1 MPSTKTPIES
11 KAKSAKNSGA
21 KKKAR
26 KKARKKAPVP
36 MAGLTAKTADKHQL
50 YQHSVQSAKEDVRF
64 MTRVYK
70 SARGK
75 MPLHFRE
82 DFCGTALLSAAWVQR
97 GKQYSA
103 EGFDICTDTLAW
115 GKEHNLDPMGE
126 DAKRICLHP
135 KDVREKSTK
144 KPDLRAA
151 QNFSYFIF
159 RERTEMKDYF
169 KGVLKDLAKDGVFVM
184 DIYGGPD
191 AMKEMEEEREVE
203 EGFTYVWDQD
213 EYWPATGEYRAYI
226 HFRFEDGSE
235 MNRAFTYHWRLWNLT
250 EIVDLLQEV
259 GFANVDTYWEGTDKD
274 GTSGNGVY
282 RKSKRGE
289 NCDAWVT
296 YIVAS
301 K

>member
-1 MPSTKTPIES
+1 MSTSKTQA
-11 KAKSAKNSGA
+11 KAKA
-21 KKKAR
+21 KKSPAR
-26 KKARKKAPVP
+26 KKKRSATKAAKPV
-36 MAGLTAKTADKHQL
+36 ALTAKTADKHKL
-50 YQHSVQSAKEDVRF
+50 YQYSVQSTKEDVRF

-70 SARGK
+70 AARGRL
-75 MPLHFRE
+75 PLHFRE
-82 DFCGTALLSAAWVQR
+82 DFCGTALLSAAWVAR
-97 GKQYSA
+97 GAEYTA

-115 GKEHNLDPMGE
+115 GEKHNLEPLGE
-126 DAKRICLHP
+126 DAKRIKLHP
-135 KDVREKSTK
+135 KDVREKSSK
-144 KPDLRAA
+144 KPDLRCA
-151 QNFSYFIF
+151 QNFSYFVF
-159 RERTEMKDYF
+159 RQREEMKAYF
-169 KGVLKDLAKDGVFVM
+169 KSVLKDLAKDGVFVM

-191 AMKEMEEEREVE
+191 AMQEMEEEREIE

-213 EYWPATGEYRAYI
+213 QYWPATGEYRAYI

-235 MNRAFTYHWRLWNLT
+235 LNKAFTYEWRLWGLT
-250 EIVDLLQEV
+250 EIIDVLNEV

-282 RKSKRGE
+282 RKNKRGE